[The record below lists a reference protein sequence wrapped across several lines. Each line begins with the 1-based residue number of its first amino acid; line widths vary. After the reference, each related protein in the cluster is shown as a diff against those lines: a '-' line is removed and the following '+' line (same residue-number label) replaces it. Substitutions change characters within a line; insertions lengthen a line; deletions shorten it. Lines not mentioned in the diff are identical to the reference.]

1 MLSGEFSVRAIGV
14 VRNDR
19 VDVQN
24 TDNWAEV
31 ISTITVDESFG
42 DKALHGLADF
52 SHVEVLFVFDQ
63 LEERPD
69 YREPLHPRGREDLRW
84 SGCSRNGA
92 RAGPTASA

>member
-42 DKALHGLADF
+42 DQALH
-52 SHVEVLFVFDQ
+52 
-63 LEERPD
+63 
-69 YREPLHPRGREDLRW
+69 RGKV
-84 SGCSRNGA
+84 
-92 RAGPTASA
+92 